1 MASKVTT
8 GLVGLKALKQP
19 RRDLLLIYDNI
30 LKVLQDIPASA
41 AYRKYTEHHVNER
54 VKVCVF
60 VSIFNYCYIVLCD
73 CYCNVYELNIYLVFK
88 RDILSLYKCV
98 KTNFKVFE
106 KKC

>member
-1 MASKVTT
+1 MASKITT

-54 VKVCVF
+54 VKV
-60 VSIFNYCYIVLCD
+60 
-73 CYCNVYELNIYLVFK
+73 
-88 RDILSLYKCV
+88 
-98 KTNFKVFE
+98 
-106 KKC
+106 